1 MKDQTLIYTSKTNN
15 PTIMQRSIKNFTKR
29 IRAISF
35 MIFAVAF
42 MAMSCPV
49 VVAAEESAPAAT
61 EEAASKAPKKKTLF
75 ATIAQGGW
83 VMWPIGLCS
92 VFTIYLVVDMY
103 LRLSQKKL
111 CPEAEVEKAK
121 QMFMAGDYVNCVQ
134 ALKTVNC
141 AFNNCVR
148 YGLSFVGKGKEQTES
163 ALLAEVDRESNR
175 LQNRINYLSVI
186 GVCTP
191 MIGLLGTVV
200 GMMGAFDSLG
210 SGGAAGGGDDTSAL
224 SHHIGEVLVATASGL
239 FIAIPAFMFFYM
251 LRNRLAAQMHEL
263 EDQVTSLFRNMPYE
277 YFHGLEIGEDV
288 TYAALPN
295 WLEQAPANA

>member
-1 MKDQTLIYTSKTNN
+1 MNESINCFNQKIKHS
-15 PTIMQRSIKNFTKR
+15 TIMQYQIPIPFKR
-29 IRAISF
+29 IKTLCFLALTF
-35 MIFAVAF
+35 IFIGA
-42 MAMSCPV
+42 SSPILS
-49 VVAAEESAPAAT
+49 AAEGAAAPTTEETAPAA
-61 EEAASKAPKKKTLF
+61 PQKKTLF
-75 ATIAQGGW
+75 TTIAQGGW
-83 VMWPIGLCS
+83 VMWPIGICS

-103 LRLSQKKL
+103 MRLTPKKL
-111 CPEAEVEKAK
+111 YPDAEVAKAK
-121 QMFMAGDYVNCVQ
+121 QLFMAGDYVNCIQ
-134 ALKTVNC
+134 ALKEVNC

-163 ALLAEVDRESNR
+163 ALLTEIDRESNR

-263 EDQVTSLFRNMPYE
+263 EDQVMSLFRNMPYD
-277 YFHGLEIGEDV
+277 YFHGLEIGDDV
-288 TYAALPN
+288 TYAAIPN
-295 WLEQAPANA
+295 WVEQEPLTA